1 MKHLIS
7 AIFLFAA
14 LMTGSVASSQKANDQ
29 KAKTDMLKAF
39 YTEYITANAKVPA
52 NEKEIQ
58 AILKKYLTTKFLK
71 EYATL
76 SAGLDYDLFVSA
88 QEFDTEW
95 LKTLQIE
102 PSATFNIFRVTY
114 DMGFEDEK
122 ALIRPIVA
130 KEGTKFKIS
139 GVKTD

>member
-1 MKHLIS
+1 MRHYIS
-7 AIFLFAA
+7 AVFLFVGI
-14 LMTGSVASSQKANDQ
+14 MVSGSASAQKASDQ

-39 YTEYITANAKVPA
+39 YTEYITANAKEPVDA
-52 NEKEIQ
+52 KQVQ

-76 SAGLDYDLFVSA
+76 SGELDYDLFVSA
-88 QEFDTEW
+88 QEFDIEW
-95 LKTLQIE
+95 LKTLTIE
-102 PSATFNIFRVTY
+102 PAATFNIFRVTY
-114 DMGFEDEK
+114 DMGFEDDK

-130 KEGTKFKIS
+130 KEGKTFKID